1 MSEVLIRTFEP
12 SDWRNYRDLRLQALQ
27 DSPDAFVTTY
37 ADARKY
43 PDSLWLSRLEDVS
56 SEFDFPLVAEL
67 DSHPVGQAWGRIEPS
82 QRSEAHLFQMWVAP
96 EHRGLGISRK
106 LLNAIVNWA
115 ASRNASSV
123 VLAVTCGDTP
133 AGQLYR
139 SAGFEACGE
148 PEPLRTGSALQ
159 VQPMKLEI

>member
-1 MSEVLIRTFEP
+1 MPAVLIRTFEP
-12 SDWRNYRDLRLQALQ
+12 PDWQNYRDLRLQALQ

-43 PDSLWLSRLEDVS
+43 PDSLWQSRLENIS
-56 SEFDFPLVAEL
+56 GEFDFPLVAEL
-67 DSHPVGQAWGRIEPS
+67 NSHPVGQAWGRIEPS
-82 QRSEAHLFQMWVAP
+82 HRSEAHLFQMWVAP

-115 ASRNASSV
+115 ASQNASSV
-123 VLAVTCGDTP
+123 LLAVTIGDTP

-139 SAGFEACGE
+139 SAGFEAFGE
-148 PEPLRTGSALQ
+148 PEPLRIGSALQ
-159 VQPMKLEI
+159 VQPMRLEI